1 MELSSDCEI
10 DQFLIQRYRLEAL
23 IGVGAMGRVYRARD
37 TLLGDVPVA
46 VKFLSQ
52 TLLNEKMKLRFAREA
67 RTGAQLGQKSIHIVR
82 VIDYGVN
89 AEEVPF
95 YVMEYLAGKTLGEVL
110 QEAISLPRFLTLIRH
125 VCIGLQAAHQ
135 GIYIDGRLCSI
146 VHRDIKPSNILVI
159 SDPAFG
165 ELAKILDFGIAKLG
179 GNSLGERQTQAFMG
193 TLAYCSP
200 EQMEGQEL
208 DGRSDIYSLGV
219 TMFEL
224 LTGQLPVQAE
234 TNSIGS
240 WYKAHRQQPPQSL
253 ATTPTR
259 LKLPQLLEDL
269 IMGCL
274 AKSPQER
281 PQTVAEILEVLAV
294 LFQQGGDRRKTARS
308 DPAAPSTSS
317 ASQSQEPVQSLEQVC
332 WQSSWPRDKPI
343 AEIVFNKPI
352 QARQER
358 AVALWA
364 MLSGQEVQRRL
375 ISTRYNQFL
384 FSMSP
389 HPMILWITAIF
400 DPDLGARWLPCYLDL
415 KQPQT
420 QDIVHL
426 LSQTG
431 YYPLLLFS
439 QEDPQHCA
447 NVKTLVV
454 APYQRQLLQDW
465 LRTAARQSSMGAP
478 SLTKQCLKT
487 EFEKLKPQILQKL
500 ENSRI
505 SMRVQ

>member
-1 MELSSDCEI
+1 MERSSDSEI
-10 DQFLIQRYRLEAL
+10 GRLLIQRYELEAL
-23 IGVGAMGRVYRARD
+23 IGVGAMGRVYRAKD

-95 YVMEYLAGKTLGEVL
+95 YVMEYLAGKTLGEVF

-125 VCIGLQAAHQ
+125 ACIGLQAAHQ

-165 ELAKILDFGIAKLG
+165 ELAKVLDFGIAKLS
-179 GNSLGERQTQAFMG
+179 NSLLGERQTHAFMG

-224 LTGQLPVQAE
+224 LTGQLPVQAD

-240 WYKAHRQQPPQSL
+240 WYKAHHHQPPRSL
-253 ATTPTR
+253 TTTPSR
-259 LKLPQLLEDL
+259 LQLPQLLEDL
-269 IMGCL
+269 IMACL
-274 AKSPQER
+274 AKLPQDR
-281 PQTVAEILEVLAV
+281 PQTLAEILEVLAA
-294 LFQQGGDRRKTARS
+294 LFRQGGDRRQTARQ
-308 DPAAPSTSS
+308 DPAIPVTPSPR
-317 ASQSQEPVQSLEQVC
+317 QSQEPVQSLEQVC
-332 WQSSWPRDKPI
+332 WQSVWPLDKPI
-343 AEIVFNKPI
+343 AEIVFAKSI
-352 QARQER
+352 QARQEW
-358 AVALWA
+358 AVGLWA
-364 MLSGQEVQRRL
+364 MLSRQEIRRRL

-384 FSMSP
+384 FSISP

-420 QDIVHL
+420 QDTVHL

-447 NVKTLVV
+447 NVRTLGI
-454 APYQRQLLQDW
+454 APYQRQLFQDW
-465 LRTAARQSSMGAP
+465 LQTAKRQIVTGAP

-500 ENSRI
+500 ETSRI
-505 SMRVQ
+505 SMRVK